1 MIKGSEKLPFSLFT
15 LDAYHRILIRHAPRL
30 HDDRAEDESHGR
42 DAYTY
47 IDKGTDGKNIPE
59 IGRYP

>member
-1 MIKGSEKLPFSLFT
+1 MIKGSEKLPFSLLT
-15 LDAYHRILIRHAPRL
+15 LDAQYRILIRHTPRL
-30 HDDRAEDESHGR
+30 HDDRAEDEGHGH

-47 IDKGTDGKNIPE
+47 IDKGTDGKNVLE